1 LSSLGVLLSVAIGG
15 GIGAVARFLLSA
27 YLNKIFGATF
37 PVGTLGVNIIGSFL
51 IGFLF
56 LYFENIISV
65 NLKAFLITGVLG
77 ALTTFS
83 TFSLETILMV
93 ENGLYLKAL
102 LNIFLNVTFSLIA
115 TILGMVLFK
124 KIYGV

>member
-1 LSSLGVLLSVAIGG
+1 MINLGILLSIAVGG
-15 GIGAVARFLLSA
+15 SIGALVRFLISA